1 MGADVEP
8 RASRRVPRAGLRGDA
23 APDRRRGAGVD
34 PRRGAGDRRSLR
46 PRGRAH
52 RLHHQGPR
60 RRPRRRVLR
69 LGRGRALLPRGGARD
84 AEGRLVCPPRLAI
97 NKIGHALHD
106 LLPEFREF
114 CRQPCFGEL
123 LRDLGY
129 AAPVLWQ
136 TMFIFKQPRIGGEVR
151 WHQDATYLISEPACV
166 TGLWV
171 ALEDAHRDNGCLW
184 VQPGGHRTPLR
195 ERYEVDWSTRT
206 GTLHTVD
213 ATPWP
218 TDAQAVALEVPA
230 GTVVVFHDHLPH
242 RSSHNHSATSR
253 HAFTMHAAE
262 KGAGWPS
269 RNWLQR
275 PKLGDFAL

>member
-1 MGADVEP
+1 MLSRAQVDEFRAEGFVVLP
-8 RASRRVPRAGLRGDA
+8 RLVAAEALASI
-23 APDRRRGAGVD
+23 RGAALAIVDRFDPEAERTVFTTKDRDAGRDDVFFASAEGV
-34 PRRGAGDRRSLR
+34 RCFLEE
-46 PRGRAH
+46 
-52 RLHHQGPR
+52 
-60 RRPRRRVLR
+60 
-69 LGRGRALLPRGGARD
+69 GARD
-84 AEGRLVCPPRLAI
+84 GEGRLVCPPRLAI

-106 LLPEFREF
+106 LVPEFREF
-114 CRQPCFGEL
+114 CRQPGFGEL

-195 ERYEVDWSTRT
+195 ERYEVDWSSRT

-262 KGAGWPS
+262 RGAGWSS

-275 PKLGDFAL
+275 PTLGEFTL

>member
-1 MGADVEP
+1 MLSRAQVDEFRAEGFVVLPRLVADEKL
-8 RASRRVPRAGLRGDA
+8 ASIRDA
-23 APDRRRGAGVD
+23 ALAIVDRFD
-34 PRRGAGDRRSLR
+34 PEAERTVFTTRD
-46 PRGRAH
+46 
-52 RLHHQGPR
+52 
-60 RRPRRRVLR
+60 
-69 LGRGRALLPRGGARD
+69 RD
-84 AEGRLVCPPRLAI
+84 AGRDDVFFASAEGVRCFLEEAALDTDGRLRCPPRLAI

-106 LLPEFREF
+106 LVPEFREF
-114 CRQPCFGEL
+114 CRQPCFGAL
-123 LRDLGY
+123 LRELGY

-195 ERYEVDWSTRT
+195 ERYEVDWSSRT
-206 GTLHTVD
+206 GTLHTID

-242 RSSHNHSATSR
+242 RSAHNHSATSR

-262 KGAGWPS
+262 RGAGWS
-269 RNWLQR
+269 ERNWLQR
-275 PKLGDFAL
+275 PRLGDFAL

>member
-1 MGADVEP
+1 MLSRERVDEFREQGFVVLP
-8 RASRRVPRAGLRGDA
+8 RLIAAEALASI
-23 APDRRRGAGVD
+23 RGAALAIVDRFDPEAERTVFTTKDRDAGRDDVFFASAEGV
-34 PRRGAGDRRSLR
+34 RCFLEE
-46 PRGRAH
+46 
-52 RLHHQGPR
+52 
-60 RRPRRRVLR
+60 
-69 LGRGRALLPRGGARD
+69 GARD

-106 LLPEFREF
+106 LVPEFREF
-114 CRQPCFGEL
+114 CRQACFGEL

-195 ERYEVDWSTRT
+195 ERYEVDWSSRT
-206 GTLHTVD
+206 GTLHTID

-242 RSSHNHSATSR
+242 RSSHNHSAASR

-262 KGAGWPS
+262 KGAGWSS

-275 PKLGDFAL
+275 PRLGDFAL